1 MSTSKHTPGPWAAYN
16 LARGRILKSWR
27 VCGPASPVCRIFG
40 GQSSGDAEVANARLI
55 AAAPDLLAALR
66 DLLDELTGPAMVWGD
81 GIGNNGVKTG
91 LSHEEFVQRREAR
104 LTAAREALARATG
117 A

>member
-1 MSTSKHTPGPWAAYN
+1 MSASKHTPGPWAAYN

-27 VCGPASPVCRIFG
+27 VRGPASPVCRISG

-55 AAAPDLLAALR
+55 AAAPDLLAACNALLR
-66 DLLDELTGPAMVWGD
+66 CQCYDVPLGECCPCRAAA
-81 GIGNNGVKTG
+81 
-91 LSHEEFVQRREAR
+91 EA
-104 LTAAREALARATG
+104 AINKATG